1 MKYVTILIA
10 LLFSLAV
17 QAQDLKGK
25 WIIAKDSATVSL
37 IETTLLK
44 FSEFDLSIY
53 DFKDFKSIH
62 SYSYKNDSLYVDHR
76 PWGHLEFVNQ
86 NRIRIEVRDEYQQ
99 PFKTDYVRLVPTKT
113 PNTLEELN
121 EFTYYYKTEKEVDTI
136 FLGVQLMARPDKLK
150 RYEIEQI
157 DSTLLLTSFKFG
169 KRFKSMPI
177 LNAYENFI
185 RLDGLSD
192 KPYTLRAG
200 RIYEL
205 PEIDL
210 SFLEEDEDTEGE
222 DDKNNN

>member
-62 SYSYKNDSLYVDHR
+62 SYRFENDSLYVDHG
-76 PWGHLEFVNQ
+76 PWGHLEFVDQ